1 MDCGFLLTKHIK
13 GHIKG
18 TLRTARAR
26 ERPMVAVRDGEMV
39 RGD

>member
-18 TLRTARAR
+18 DSGGR
-26 ERPMVAVRDGEMV
+26 ENGPWGWYEMV
-39 RGD
+39 RW